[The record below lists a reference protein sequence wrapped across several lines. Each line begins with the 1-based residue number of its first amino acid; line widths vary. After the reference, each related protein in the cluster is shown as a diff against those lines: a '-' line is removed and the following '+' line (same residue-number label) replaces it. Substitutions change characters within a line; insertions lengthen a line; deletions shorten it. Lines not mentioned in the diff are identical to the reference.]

1 MFIILFEEHALNQNP
16 YVKQYQ
22 KTQLET
28 ASPEKILIMLYNG
41 AINFLKKAQV
51 AFAESNKIEAHN
63 NIMAA
68 ERIITEFMTTLD
80 MELGGEMA
88 KNLFALYD
96 YLYNRLVE
104 ANMKNKPEILEE
116 VINHLIKL
124 RDTWNKAI
132 EVSNKEKAQQE
143 DE

>member
-1 MFIILFEEHALNQNP
+1 MNQNP
-16 YVKQYQ
+16 YIRQYQ

-41 AINFLKKAQV
+41 AINFLKKAKI
-51 AFAESNKIEAHN
+51 AFEASDKVEAHN
-63 NIMAA
+63 NIIAA
-68 ERIITEFMTTLD
+68 EKIIMEFMTTLD
-80 MELGGEMA
+80 MDLGGEMA
-88 KNLFALYD
+88 KNLYALYD

-104 ANMKNKPEILEE
+104 SNMKNKPEILDE
-116 VINHLIKL
+116 VINHLVKL

-132 EVSNKEKAQQE
+132 EISNKEKAQQE

>member
-1 MFIILFEEHALNQNP
+1 MNQNP
-16 YVKQYQ
+16 YIRQYQ

-41 AINFLKKAQV
+41 AINFLKKAKI
-51 AFAESNKIEAHN
+51 AFDNSDKIEAHN

-68 ERIITEFMTTLD
+68 ERIIMEFMTTLD
-80 MELGGEMA
+80 MDLGGEMA
-88 KNLFALYD
+88 KNLYSLYV

-104 ANMKNKPEILEE
+104 CNMKNKPEILDE
-116 VINHLIKL
+116 VIGHLVKL

-132 EVSNKEKAQQE
+132 EISNKEKAQQE
-143 DE
+143 EETDE

>member
-1 MFIILFEEHALNQNP
+1 MNQNP
-16 YVKQYQ
+16 YIKQYQ

-51 AFAESNKIEAHN
+51 AFAASNKIEAHN

-132 EVSNKEKAQQE
+132 EISNKEKAQQE